1 MQSNWERCSDSW
13 VHCNAERMS
22 KPSKFTPEDSHWQ
35 QHRWSEA
42 QKVPERIEDAA
53 KFLATM
59 ISLSLTLALTVTKPA
74 IEQGEYGQENR
85 LLFALGCW
93 LVALLPAFLTLMPL
107 PYQRIPDSTDVY
119 RKMHRRVVKRK
130 YGMLVVSAFL
140 FFCGFL
146 IFFLHAMGG

>member
-1 MQSNWERCSDSW
+1 MPT
-13 VHCNAERMS
+13 
-22 KPSKFTPEDSHWQ
+22 PSKFTPEDSHWQ

-59 ISLSLTLALTVTKPA
+59 ISLSLTLALTVAKPA
-74 IEQGEYGQENR
+74 IEQGDFGPKNR

-93 LVALLPAFLTLMPL
+93 LIALIPTFLTLMPL
-107 PYQRIPDSTDVY
+107 PYQRIPDSTDEY
-119 RKMHRRVVKRK
+119 RKMHRRVVRWK

-146 IFFLHAMGG
+146 IFFLDIAGA